1 MHRRPSR
8 SPSPNRRPVKNQRL
22 DYDLLVENLRD
33 RELVEPDALAHILHQ
48 CETTGSLLTALL
60 VSEGLV
66 TDWELARITCDI
78 FGLPFLPV
86 EAYEP
91 KRELSD
97 QLDANFLRQYLL
109 IPLDRFGGIVTVAM
123 PGMVPGEV
131 LGTIEKKLDAK
142 VLPIVGSV
150 QGNMRWIEE
159 HLPPPESLSISEE
172 EASGGGWT
180 DVLDMGEQAVQSTIP
195 GEQPS
200 NPQDDELATS
210 LEIFDLADDGADTGA
225 ISQEDVNDIESLAK
239 NLESELGDWQVPG
252 EDVDAA

>member
-1 MHRRPSR
+1 M
-8 SPSPNRRPVKNQRL
+8 KNQRL
-22 DYDLLVENLRD
+22 DYDLLVETLRD
-33 RELVEPDALAHILHQ
+33 RELVEADALAHIAHQ
-48 CETTGSLLTALL
+48 CETTGALLPALL

-109 IPLDRFGGIVTVAM
+109 IPLDRFGSLVTVAM
-123 PGMVPGEV
+123 PGMVSGEV
-131 LGTIEKKLDAK
+131 LSAVEKKLDAK

-172 EASGGGWT
+172 EAVGGGWT
-180 DVLDMGEQAVQSTIP
+180 DVLDLGEQAVQSTIP
-195 GEQPS
+195 GEEGAAAPA
-200 NPQDDELATS
+200 NPQDEELAST
-210 LEIFDLADDGADTGA
+210 LEMFDLADESGDGSGIT
-225 ISQEDVNDIESLAK
+225 QEDVSDIESLAK
-239 NLESELGDWQVPG
+239 NLESELGEWRLPDE
-252 EDVDAA
+252 EDLGAA